1 MMSMNAILAFGP
13 SGMELII
20 IALVVLL
27 LFGATKI
34 PQLMRGMGQGSGEF
48 KKGLKDGVE
57 EEDKKSAPSEEKK
70 SAPSE
75 EKKEA

>member
-34 PQLMRGMGQGSGEF
+34 PQLMRGMGQGIGEF
-48 KKGLKDGVE
+48 KKGLKDGVD
-57 EEDKKSAPSEEKK
+57 EEDKKSE
-70 SAPSE
+70 PSE